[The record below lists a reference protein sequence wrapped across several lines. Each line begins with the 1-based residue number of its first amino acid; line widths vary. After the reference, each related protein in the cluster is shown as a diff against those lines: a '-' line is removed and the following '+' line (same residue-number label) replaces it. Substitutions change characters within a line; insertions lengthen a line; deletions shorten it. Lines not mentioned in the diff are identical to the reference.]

1 MNARTLRYVIAD
13 NGLTQSATMT
23 FTCQDSY
30 CMQSLVTE
38 LTNEGLTFYDSN
50 IEMLQVK
57 IPALIWSE
65 RLFEKLQKTLI
76 ANNLLLVM
84 STKQTYNKLIVTNTG
99 DHVMPYCMFT
109 MQVATWLK
117 PCEWLCRNK
126 KLYAVDNAHYHV
138 QFALTE
144 KVVKVDDKGIK
155 DWHNMQAMVEQ
166 MLKCCHLNL
175 TTEVIYHKFA

>member
-1 MNARTLRYVIAD
+1 MNARTLRYVTAD

-38 LTNEGLTFYDSN
+38 LTNEGLTFYDSDN
-50 IEMLQVK
+50 AMLQVK
-57 IPALIWSE
+57 MPSLIWSE

-109 MQVATWLK
+109 MQVATWLR
-117 PCEWLCRNK
+117 PCEWLCCHK
-126 KLYAVDNAHYHV
+126 KLYVVDNAHYHV

-155 DWHNMQAMVEQ
+155 DWTKMQQ
-166 MLKCCHLNL
+166 MIQDMLQDCDLDS